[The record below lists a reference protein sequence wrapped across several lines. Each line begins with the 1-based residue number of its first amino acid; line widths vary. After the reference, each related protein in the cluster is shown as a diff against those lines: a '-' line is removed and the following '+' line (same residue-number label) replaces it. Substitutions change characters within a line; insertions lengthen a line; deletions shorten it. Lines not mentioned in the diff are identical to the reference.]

1 MVWEGAARISASAC
15 SRLLISDLEQVV
27 PGVDAGGVAVGP
39 LDLDRIPADLVHA
52 PRLHVLLHLP
62 LAHHAAAAPF
72 LDAFGARAAGAQPP
86 GRELRL
92 APIVPADEQ
101 VGVVVQGP
109 CR

>member
-1 MVWEGAARISASAC
+1 MVWECAARISASAC

-39 LDLDRIPADLVHA
+39 LDLDRVAADLVAA
-52 PRLHVLLHLP
+52 PWVYALPPLP

-92 APIVPADEQ
+92 APIVPAD
-101 VGVVVQGP
+101 
-109 CR
+109 